1 MTAYNRGRVR
11 RSDHERQGRGRSE
24 SIMKHLAIL
33 LWLPAALA
41 SLNPTR
47 SMARAEST
55 RTSDVAMIAMSDA
68 EIADKVWAA
77 IWADDILRYD
87 AANMGISVRDGVVTL
102 IGTVH
107 RDPIR
112 LRMAQVAR
120 HASGGSRV
128 VNLVNVVPS

>member
-1 MTAYNRGRVR
+1 
-11 RSDHERQGRGRSE
+11 
-24 SIMKHLAIL
+24 MKHLAIL

-41 SLNPTR
+41 SPGPTR

-55 RTSDVAMIAMSDA
+55 RTSDVATIAMSDT

>member
-1 MTAYNRGRVR
+1 VGTETERVVEQATAAMT
-11 RSDHERQGRGRSE
+11 
-24 SIMKHLAIL
+24 
-33 LWLPAALA
+33 
-41 SLNPTR
+41 
-47 SMARAEST
+47 
-55 RTSDVAMIAMSDA
+55 DV
-68 EIADKVWAA
+68 EIADKVFAA

-87 AANMGISVRDGVVTL
+87 AANVGLSVKDGVVTL

-128 VNLVNVVPS
+128 VNLITVQPN